1 MGKTFDN
8 QEKPIRYT
16 FKKEERL
23 CSKKLFDQ
31 LFSDGTSF
39 LVYPLKVV
47 YLVTGRRG
55 NYPAQAAFAVSK
67 RLFKKAVKRNLIKR
81 RMRESYR
88 YHKHLFDELPG
99 DRSVAIAMI
108 YVGKEILDYQK
119 IEKATRQSLKRV
131 LLQVKNNPL

>member
-8 QEKPIRYT
+8 QKKPIRYT

-31 LFSDGTSF
+31 LFSDGISF
-39 LVYPLKVV
+39 LVYPLRVV

-55 NYPAQAAFAVSK
+55 DYPAQAAFAVSK
-67 RLFKKAVKRNLIKR
+67 RLFKKAVKRNLVKR

-88 YHKHLFDELPG
+88 YYKHLLDELPEG
-99 DRSVAIAMI
+99 KMVAIVMI

-119 IEKATRQSLKRV
+119 IKMATRKSLKRI
-131 LLQVKNNPL
+131 LLQEKNKPL